1 MTSDSDRPRRWTP
14 TAITVALLSVAVGG
28 NLAST
33 LDGQTRAGQ
42 AVDLFAPLLDELSS
56 ALVWLLLV
64 PAIVRAFKALVPPRF
79 PWALALP
86 LHAAG
91 AAVASL
97 VHYGL
102 TRMLRTL
109 VQGGLGQGFVL
120 PLSWDGYLADLYK
133 DVLTYLLLGLVY
145 WGAEALLA
153 ARNRTST
160 TTPATVL
167 EVRDG
172 AQTTYVPVADI
183 LWVEAAGNYVEL
195 HLARGRAILM
205 RTTLASLQQ
214 RLESAGFLR
223 IHRSRLVN
231 TVVVDSVE
239 NQPAGDATLSL
250 NDGATISASRRY
262 RPALA
267 QALARR
273 AAGPAA

>member
-1 MTSDSDRPRRWTP
+1 VTSGGDRLRRWTP
-14 TAITVALLSVAVGG
+14 AAITVALLSVAVVG

-33 LDGQTRAGQ
+33 LAGQTRAGR
-42 AVDLFAPLLDELSS
+42 ALDLFAPLLDEFSS
-56 ALVWLLLV
+56 ALAWLVLV
-64 PAIVRAFKALVPPRF
+64 PPIVRAFKTLVPPRF

-86 LHAAG
+86 LHVAG
-91 AAVASL
+91 AALASL

-102 TRMLRTL
+102 TRILRTL
-109 VQGGLGQGFVL
+109 VHAAMGQGLSL

-153 ARNRTST
+153 ARNRTPAT
-160 TTPATVL
+160 AQATVL

-172 AQTTYVPVADI
+172 AQTTYVQIADI

-195 HLARGRAILM
+195 HLARQRTLLM

-214 RLESAGFLR
+214 RLESTGFLR

-231 TVVVDSVE
+231 TAVVASIE
-239 NQPAGDATLSL
+239 NQPVGDATLSL
-250 NDGATISASRRY
+250 NDGTTISASRRY
-262 RPALA
+262 RPTLALA
-267 QALARR
+267 MVKRTT
-273 AAGPAA
+273 GPAA